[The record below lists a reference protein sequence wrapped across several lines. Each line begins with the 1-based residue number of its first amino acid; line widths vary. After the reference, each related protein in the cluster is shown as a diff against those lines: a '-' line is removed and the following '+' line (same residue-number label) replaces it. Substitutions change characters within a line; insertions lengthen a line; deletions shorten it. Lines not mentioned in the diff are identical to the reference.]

1 MKTKIL
7 LSSLLSTAI
16 IISGCSTNKN
26 SETKTEV
33 KTENKQETSQN
44 SNSNVVEDSIL
55 RNEEVLKYTNINASS
70 ENSAFKVSVTGVK
83 ITKLFIKNTSDQ
95 RIMLSKLEPNTEYSS
110 VLLRVKIKNK
120 TNSNLM
126 INANNSHLLIHD
138 TNEQSEQS
146 QYLATWKETTFLP
159 GAEKEETLLFILK
172 NTKVTDIK
180 NITLQVE
187 RPFETDNYK
196 TYEPLSV
203 NITNI
208 Q

>member
-16 IISGCSTNKN
+16 IISGCSINKN

-55 RNEEVLKYTNINASS
+55 RNEEVLKNTNINASS

-83 ITKLFIKNTSDQ
+83 ITKLFIKST
-95 RIMLSKLEPNTEYSS
+95 SKLEPNTEYSS

-172 NTKVTDIK
+172 NTKVTDVK

>member
-44 SNSNVVEDSIL
+44 SNSNVIEDSIL
-55 RNEEVLKYTNINASS
+55 RNEEVLKNTNINASG

-95 RIMLSKLEPNTEYSS
+95 RIMLSKLEPNTEYTS

-120 TNSNLM
+120 LNSNLM
-126 INANNSHLLIHD
+126 INANNSHLLIND

-180 NITLQVE
+180 NITLQVD

>member
-7 LSSLLSTAI
+7 LSSLLSTTI
-16 IISGCSTNKN
+16 IISGCSINKN

-55 RNEEVLKYTNINASS
+55 RNEEVLKNTNINASG

-180 NITLQVE
+180 NITLQVD

>member
-1 MKTKIL
+1 MKNKIL

-16 IISGCSTNKN
+16 IISGCSINKN

-44 SNSNVVEDSIL
+44 SNSNVVEDSNL
-55 RNEEVLKYTNINASS
+55 RNEEVLKNTNINASG

-95 RIMLSKLEPNTEYSS
+95 RITLSKLEPNTEYSS

-120 TNSNLM
+120 INSNLM

>member
-7 LSSLLSTAI
+7 LSSLLSTTI
-16 IISGCSTNKN
+16 IISGCSINKN

-55 RNEEVLKYTNINASS
+55 RNEEVLKNTNINASG

-146 QYLATWKETTFLP
+146 QYFATWKETTFLP

>member
-1 MKTKIL
+1 MKNKIL

-16 IISGCSTNKN
+16 IISGCSINKN

-44 SNSNVVEDSIL
+44 SNSNVVEDSNL
-55 RNEEVLKYTNINASS
+55 RNEEVLKNTNINASG

-95 RIMLSKLEPNTEYSS
+95 RITLSKLEPNTEYSS

-120 TNSNLM
+120 INSNLM
-126 INANNSHLLIHD
+126 INTNNSHLLIHD

-180 NITLQVE
+180 NITLQVD

>member
-16 IISGCSTNKN
+16 IISGCSINKN

-55 RNEEVLKYTNINASS
+55 RNEEVLKNTNINASS

-95 RIMLSKLEPNTEYSS
+95 RIMLSKLEPNIEYSS

-172 NTKVTDIK
+172 NTKVTDVK

>member
-16 IISGCSTNKN
+16 IISGCSINKN

-55 RNEEVLKYTNINASS
+55 RNEEVLKNTNINASS

-172 NTKVTDIK
+172 NTKVTDVK

>member
-1 MKTKIL
+1 
-7 LSSLLSTAI
+7 
-16 IISGCSTNKN
+16 
-26 SETKTEV
+26 
-33 KTENKQETSQN
+33 
-44 SNSNVVEDSIL
+44 
-55 RNEEVLKYTNINASS
+55 
-70 ENSAFKVSVTGVK
+70 
-83 ITKLFIKNTSDQ
+83 
-95 RIMLSKLEPNTEYSS
+95 MLSKLEPNTEYSS

-172 NTKVTDIK
+172 NTKVTDVK

>member
-7 LSSLLSTAI
+7 LSSLLSTTI
-16 IISGCSTNKN
+16 IISGCSINKN

-55 RNEEVLKYTNINASS
+55 RYEEVLKNTNINASG

-180 NITLQVE
+180 NITLQVD

>member
-7 LSSLLSTAI
+7 LSSLLSTTI
-16 IISGCSTNKN
+16 IISGCSINKN

-55 RNEEVLKYTNINASS
+55 RYEEVLKNTNINASG

-110 VLLRVKIKNK
+110 VFLRVKIKNK

-159 GAEKEETLLFILK
+159 GAEKEETLLFIFK

-180 NITLQVE
+180 DITLQVE

>member
-7 LSSLLSTAI
+7 LSSLLSTSI
-16 IISGCSTNKN
+16 IISGCSINKN

-55 RNEEVLKYTNINASS
+55 RNEEVLKNTNINASG

-95 RIMLSKLEPNTEYSS
+95 RIVLSKLEPNTEYSS

-180 NITLQVE
+180 NITLQVD

-196 TYEPLSV
+196 IYEPLSV

>member
-1 MKTKIL
+1 MKNKIL
-7 LSSLLSTAI
+7 LSSLLSTTI
-16 IISGCSTNKN
+16 IISGCSINKN

-44 SNSNVVEDSIL
+44 SNSNVIEDSNL
-55 RNEEVLKYTNINASS
+55 RNEEVLKNTNINASG

-95 RIMLSKLEPNTEYSS
+95 RITLSKLEPNTEYSS

-120 TNSNLM
+120 INSNLM